1 MDPQHAWQATLGQLQ
16 MEMSKAAFDTW
27 VKNADLVTHQENQF
41 TVGVPNTYAR
51 DWLDSR
57 LSSTVTRL
65 LTGLMDCPQQVSF
78 VVWNWENDEEI
89 TDFNPGEEKSTP
101 LTSITANPTLKFS
114 LHFR

>member
-65 LTGLMDCPQQVSF
+65 LTGLMDVRSRSVS
-78 VVWNWENDEEI
+78 WYGI
-89 TDFNPGEEKSTP
+89 RKAMKKSLMSHTGEEKSTP
-101 LTSITANPTLKFS
+101 
-114 LHFR
+114 

>member
-1 MDPQHAWQATLGQLQ
+1 MNPQQAWQATLGQLQ

-51 DWLDSR
+51 DWLESR

-65 LTGLMDCPQQVSF
+65 LTGLMDCPQQVNF
-78 VVWNWENDEEI
+78 VVWNHDTEEDF
-89 TDFNPGEEKSTP
+89 TDVDTAEER
-101 LTSITANPTLKFS
+101 PTLAQGMAGTRHE
-114 LHFR
+114 LALYLR